1 MLTQMGI
8 VKSVGVDVVTR
19 VTLSQKELHNYEKKR

>member
-8 VKSVGVDVVTR
+8 VKSVSVDIVTR
-19 VTLSQKELHNYEKKR
+19 VTLSELIFIVSVQI